1 MADALKLDKARAIEC
16 LCSMVRGTENVIGSI
31 EEVGMRVEAFRLAY
45 TTVERDELP
54 VVVQIAIRRGIS
66 FDKDVR
72 RLRMLLAARSAE
84 QVLREGESDA
94 VIAKVAAVRTPPWD
108 DVSMSWVYR
117 NLFLTRSPELFAA
130 APLVPDECQA
140 PRSPWTA
147 SAPAPRR
154 SIWRGLRR

>member
-16 LCSMVRGTENVIGSI
+16 LCSMVRGTESVIGSI
-31 EEVGMRVEAFRLAY
+31 EEVGMRVEAYRLAY

-54 VVVQIAIRRGIS
+54 GAVQVAIERGMS

-84 QVLREGESDA
+84 QVLREGCADSVVA
-94 VIAKVAAVRTPPWD
+94 RVIATLSPPWHR
-108 DVSMSWVYR
+108 VSLCDWYR
-117 NLFLTRSPELFAA
+117 LIFLTKSPELCVAA
-130 APLVPDECQA
+130 LPVPAECQA